1 MPENKKLFIKILKIE
16 LEETGVDTA
25 LLIDIYRSRYTNRE
39 ITQYV
44 QRENEALLER
54 EIHCLEK
61 MVPELE
67 KFPIDDYKDKDSFV
81 QGLSVF
87 LKSFVEVNQFPQAA
101 FLLAERKLQKVVKYI
116 Y

>member
-1 MPENKKLFIKILKIE
+1 MLFIKILKVE
-16 LEETGVDTA
+16 LEETRADTA
-25 LLIDIYRSRYTNRE
+25 LLVEIYRTRYSSRE
-39 ITQYV
+39 ITHYV
-44 QRENEALLER
+44 QQENEALLSR

-67 KFPIDDYKDKDSFV
+67 KFPVDKYKDKDAFI

-87 LKSFVEVNQFPQAA
+87 LKSFVEENQFPQAV
-101 FLLAERKLQKVVKYI
+101 FLLAERKMQKVVKYI